1 MSDMSMSTTSRAWA
15 GRTPTADEWRG
26 ILEAHAQWLRGAWV
40 DAFLATM
47 RAAFGP
53 QASA

>member
-1 MSDMSMSTTSRAWA
+1 MSDMITTSLALWA
-15 GRTPTADEWRG
+15 VRTPTYGEWRG

-53 QASA
+53 QAEA